1 MNIENLPNIIVVDF
15 GYSGST
21 KAIIVDD
28 EIFYKTQ
35 YQDDFGELDFSD
47 DLVQDKINELNL
59 DEGNIGNG
67 ELSTIEWNKSESNL
81 TRICFVTGYTYM
93 FDLTEDNY
101 NKYIKPYADIWQQV
115 KDRKDQEQQQ
125 AQENYQKF
133 NSRQLRAYDLVK
145 TNYQSALDNAPVITS
160 LGYSAD
166 ISIDSVATLMGTK
179 LNFENNT
186 YDTVNFVDYYDIDRE
201 IDSAK
206 LDIIISEINLT
217 QNHLRN
223 QKQGFIAQI
232 KNTYDNDSLNAI
244 LPTLKFTTLDFTQDI
259 DPANEDNVK
268 QYKEVEITIK
278 QYDMLNTIDNM

>member
-1 MNIENLPNIIVVDF
+1 MQNDF
-15 GYSGST
+15 DG
-21 KAIIVDD
+21 
-28 EIFYKTQ
+28 
-35 YQDDFGELDFSD
+35 LDFSA
-47 DLVQDKINELNL
+47 DLVQDKIDELNL
-59 DEGNIGNG
+59 DEGNIGDG
-67 ELSTIEWNKSESNL
+67 ELGTIEWNKNEPTL
-81 TRICFVTGYTYM
+81 TRINFATGYSYM
-93 FDLTEDNY
+93 YEATEENY
-101 NKYIKPYADIWQQV
+101 NKYIKPYVDIWQQV
-115 KDRKDQEQQQ
+115 KDKKDQEQQQ

-133 NSRQLRAYDLVK
+133 SSRQLRAYDLVK

-166 ISIDSVATLMGTK
+166 ISTDSVATLMGTK

-201 IDSAK
+201 IDSVK

-223 QKQGFIAQI
+223 QKRDYIAQI

-244 LPTLKFTTLDFTQDI
+244 LPTLKFTTLDFTQDV

-278 QYDMLNTIDNM
+278 QCDMLNTIDNM

>member
-1 MNIENLPNIIVVDF
+1 MATINDSALIIPSENSINVNGEHLVFNYTKPEKVKNIPI
-15 GYSGST
+15 
-21 KAIIVDD
+21 
-28 EIFYKTQ
+28 
-35 YQDDFGELDFSD
+35 ELIE
-47 DLVQDKINELNL
+47 QINWKRT
-59 DEGNIGNG
+59 GIGNNICYYG
-67 ELSTIEWNKSESNL
+67 DELYGNDYHEMQLENDTSTWEE
-81 TRICFVTGYTYM
+81 V
-93 FDLTEDNY
+93 
-101 NKYIKPYADIWQQV
+101 IKPFTDQWQDE
-115 KDRKDQEQQQ
+115 KDRIEQEEQE

-133 NSRQLRAYDLVK
+133 SSRQLRAYDLVK

-166 ISIDSVATLMGTK
+166 ISTDSVATLMGTK

-201 IDSAK
+201 IDSVK

-223 QKQGFIAQI
+223 QKRDYIAQI

-244 LPTLKFTTLDFTQDI
+244 LPTLKFTTLDFTQDV

-278 QYDMLNTIDNM
+278 QCDMLNTIDNM

>member
-1 MNIENLPNIIVVDF
+1 MSIENLPNTVVVDF
-15 GYSGST
+15 GLYGST
-21 KAIIVDD
+21 KGIVVDG
-28 EIFYKTQ
+28 EAFIKTQ
-35 YQDDFGELDFSD
+35 LQNDFDGLDFSA
-47 DLVQDKINELNL
+47 DLVQDKIDELNL
-59 DEGNIGNG
+59 DEGNIGDG
-67 ELSTIEWNKSESNL
+67 ELGTIEWNKNEPTL
-81 TRICFVTGYTYM
+81 TRINFATGYSYM
-93 FDLTEDNY
+93 YEATEENY
-101 NKYIKPYADIWQQV
+101 NKYIKPYVDIWQQV
-115 KDRKDQEQQQ
+115 KDKKDQEQQQ

-133 NSRQLRAYDLVK
+133 SSRQLRAYDLVK

-166 ISIDSVATLMGTK
+166 ISTNSVATLMGTK

-186 YDTVNFVDYYDIDRE
+186 YDTVNFVDYHDIDRE
-201 IDSAK
+201 IDSVK

-223 QKQGFIAQI
+223 QKRDYIAQI

-244 LPTLKFTTLDFTQDI
+244 LPTLKFTTLDFTQDV

-278 QYDMLNTIDNM
+278 QCDMLNTIDNM

>member
-1 MNIENLPNIIVVDF
+1 MVSINDDIFIIPSENSIAVNNETLWFEFTKPKKILDINIKNISQIWWKSSNESKIVW
-15 GYSGST
+15 Y
-21 KAIIVDD
+21 
-28 EIFYKTQ
+28 E
-35 YQDDFGELDFSD
+35 GELYAS
-47 DLVQDKINELNL
+47 LMHEIP
-59 DEGNIGNG
+59 
-67 ELSTIEWNKSESNL
+67 
-81 TRICFVTGYTYM
+81 
-93 FDLTEDNY
+93 LTEDENTF
-101 NKYIKPYADIWQQV
+101 NEIVKPFADQWQDE
-115 KDRKDQEQQQ
+115 KDRIEQEQQQ
-125 AQENYQKF
+125 AQEEYAKF
-133 NSRQLRAYDLVK
+133 SSRQLRAYDLIK

-166 ISIDSVATLMGTK
+166 ISTNSVATLMGTK

-201 IDSAK
+201 IDSVK

-223 QKQGFIAQI
+223 QKQDFIAQI
-232 KNTYDNDSLNAI
+232 KNTYDNDSLNVI
-244 LPTLKFTTLDFTQDI
+244 LPTLKFTTLDFTQDV

>member
-1 MNIENLPNIIVVDF
+1 MSIENLPNTVVVDF
-15 GYSGST
+15 GLYGST
-21 KAIIVDD
+21 KGIVVDG
-28 EIFYKTQ
+28 EAFIKTQ
-35 YQDDFGELDFSD
+35 LQNDFDGLDFSA
-47 DLVQDKINELNL
+47 DLVQDKIDELNL
-59 DEGNIGNG
+59 DEGNIGDG
-67 ELSTIEWNKSESNL
+67 ELGTIEWNKNEPTL
-81 TRICFVTGYTYM
+81 TRINFATGYSYM
-93 FDLTEDNY
+93 YEATEENY
-101 NKYIKPYADIWQQV
+101 NKYIKPYVDIWQQV
-115 KDRKDQEQQQ
+115 KDKKDQEQQQ

-133 NSRQLRAYDLVK
+133 SSRQLRAYDLVK

-166 ISIDSVATLMGTK
+166 ISTDSVATLMGTK

-201 IDSAK
+201 IDSVK

-223 QKQGFIAQI
+223 QKQDYIAQI

-244 LPTLKFTTLDFTQDI
+244 LPTLKFTTLDFTQDV